1 MSESPPRPPQSRL
14 VLVLA
19 ALVLAALALVAR
31 ALDLQILRGPQLR
44 SHGSYLHTV
53 AVPAQ
58 RGEIVDRN
66 GRPLAVSVP
75 VKSVGANPGVLLERA
90 EVVAELAR
98 VIGWD
103 AGDLRRHLQRYGE
116 RQFVWLERRVA
127 REVAGKL
134 LDLDLPGVEL
144 RTEYRRFYPTVAVT
158 SQLLGFTNVD
168 DIGQEGLELAYNE
181 WLSGHAGRKRVIR
194 GRNGHIVEDVGMIE
208 PVKPGRD
215 LQLTIDR
222 RLQYLAYRELSAAVQ
237 RHDAGSGSVVLMD
250 ADSGEILAMA
260 NVPAYNPND
269 LDRNYGTAIRNR
281 AATDAFEPGSVLKPF
296 TVAAALEANAVQPDT
311 IIDTTGG
318 RLEIQ
323 GHTIRDIRDYGKL
336 TVTGVITKSS
346 NVGASKI
353 AQGIDGGHFKSV
365 LRRFG
370 FGSVTGTGFP
380 GEAAGILHG
389 KQQMRPLEQATL
401 AYGYGIT
408 VTPLQLTQA
417 YAALANGG
425 WLRQPLLALNAES
438 QPLSVIDPAVAR
450 QVVRM
455 LDSVVGA
462 EGTAERARIPMYSV
476 AGKTGTARK
485 VGAGGY
491 QENRHVASFAGFAPA
506 SDPQLI
512 CVVVIN
518 DLRSA
523 PYYGGIVAAPVFRA
537 VMASALRLLDIAPD
551 RIPAYAARERV
562 SPAPATMGRGQ

>member
-1 MSESPPRPPQSRL
+1 MSESQARPPQARL
-14 VLVLA
+14 VLVLS
-19 ALVLAALALVAR
+19 ALVLAALGLVAR
-31 ALDLQILRGPQLR
+31 AIDLQILRGPQLR

-53 AVPAQ
+53 SVPAQ

-75 VKSVGANPGVLLERA
+75 VKSVGANPGVLLERP
-90 EVVAELAR
+90 EVVAELSRA
-98 VIGWD
+98 IGWS
-103 AGDLRRHLQRYGE
+103 GDDLSRHLQLYAD
-116 RQFVWLERRVA
+116 RQFVWLERRVP
-127 REVAGKL
+127 REVSDAL
-134 LDLDLPGVEL
+134 LALDLQGVEL

-168 DIGQEGLELAYNE
+168 DIGQEGLELTYNE
-181 WLSGHAGRKRVIR
+181 WLSGHPGRKRVIR
-194 GRNGHIVEDVGMIE
+194 GRNGHIVEDVEMIE
-208 PVKPGRD
+208 PAKPGRD

-222 RLQYLAYRELSAAVQ
+222 RLQYLAYRELKSAVQ
-237 RHDAGSGSVVLMD
+237 RHDAGSGSVVVMS

-260 NVPAYNPND
+260 NVPAYNPNN
-269 LDRNYGTAIRNR
+269 LERNYGTAIRNR
-281 AATDAFEPGSVLKPF
+281 AVTDAFEPGSVLKPF
-296 TVAAALEANAVQPDT
+296 TVAAALEANAVRPET
-311 IIDTTGG
+311 VIDTSGG
-318 RLEIQ
+318 TLQLQ

-346 NVGASKI
+346 NVGASRI
-353 AQGIDGGHFKSV
+353 ALRTEGGHLKDV

-380 GEAAGILHG
+380 GEAAGILHA

-401 AYGYGIT
+401 AYGYGIA
-408 VTPLQLTQA
+408 VTPLQLAQA
-417 YAALANGG
+417 YAALANDG
-425 WLRQPLLALNAES
+425 WLRQPVLALNADS

-455 LDSVVGA
+455 LDSVVSA

-506 SDPQLI
+506 SAPQLV

-537 VMASALRLLDIAPD
+537 VMASALRLLDVPPD
-551 RIPAYAARERV
+551 RIPAYAGR
-562 SPAPATMGRGQ
+562 ATPRPTEAGQVQ